1 MSGQWFKCSATR
13 SVVTLI
19 FFPPWSTAKLSKYFT
34 AVDLT
39 SSVFKRPAADNIS
52 PILPHLSTAALSTGC
67 AFGRLLPLWIFETS
81 LRKTRQLCAAH
92 CCHYVTTVPSSNLAT
107 LSDAFL
113 LFFFFLGMKK
123 LPLNCGKRN
132 EPHLGRVSF
141 IRSQNVAGVSMRK
154 KSTCSLCVL
163 TAAATWTECNF
174 PALSA
179 SWQNTTRDFPLSEE
193 ISTETNVLDY
203 LPVDWSAPL
212 RPLTLPMIFNGSRKR
227 PEADQ
232 TSWRPLVKTFS
243 VKVNHSAA
251 GSSSTPVDGHA
262 PFKFFFEK
270 FD

>member
-1 MSGQWFKCSATR
+1 
-13 SVVTLI
+13 
-19 FFPPWSTAKLSKYFT
+19 
-34 AVDLT
+34 
-39 SSVFKRPAADNIS
+39 
-52 PILPHLSTAALSTGC
+52 
-67 AFGRLLPLWIFETS
+67 
-81 LRKTRQLCAAH
+81 
-92 CCHYVTTVPSSNLAT
+92 
-107 LSDAFL
+107 
-113 LFFFFLGMKK
+113 
-123 LPLNCGKRN
+123 
-132 EPHLGRVSF
+132 
-141 IRSQNVAGVSMRK
+141 MRK

-212 RPLTLPMIFNGSRKR
+212 RSLTLPMIFNGSRKR

-262 PFKFFFEK
+262 PFKYFLKNLTKMNYEDLMTVHTLNAEMRAVWELFVSRFHPGQGFCAFLASTNNNDSAADRMIRKTRNWPMNTRECH
-270 FD
+270 